1 MFLCSAGTFVGA
13 MMAPQTRARKL
24 SGGHTVRTNQVWM
37 NGTGTGGETKAG
49 RFHTLLWINP
59 HQDRSLQLVVAS
71 PGNFSFQGHRLT
83 FKGPKMYFLFLA
95 LVTIV
100 SLMGGWSSPWAAI
113 LVLAYDTPYYGF
125 AVLWLLCDIL
135 RFLPFLFALI
145 SFFTKISCAIQEK
158 LCFFCEIQ
166 FWSQSIL
173 VPFIV

>member
-71 PGNFSFQGHRLT
+71 PGNFFFSGSQAHFQRAKNVFFVSGSSYHSVSHGWVKLT
-83 FKGPKMYFLFLA
+83 LGCYFGFGIWHTLLWFCCA
-95 LVTIV
+95 LVAMWYSEV
-100 SLMGGWSSPWAAI
+100 SAI
-113 LVLAYDTPYYGF
+113 LVCPN
-125 AVLWLLCDIL
+125 
-135 RFLPFLFALI
+135 
-145 SFFTKISCAIQEK
+145 FFFHEN
-158 LCFFCEIQ
+158 
-166 FWSQSIL
+166 
-173 VPFIV
+173 